1 LARVEDGRF
10 IRLQRPQRLI
20 RGVEL
25 LVQVENEIE
34 RSGGNRD
41 ERAPLRHGVDSLAL
55 HVKAL
60 QQVLET
66 SNERIRPPQSSQILL
81 NAASVATE
89 NGAQLFK

>member
-1 LARVEDGRF
+1 MFRIVSKDNCQPRLTRRDRRYPGAVER
-10 IRLQRPQRLI
+10 RQPTEQRLI

-34 RSGGNRD
+34 RSGRNRD

-60 QQVLET
+60 QQVT
-66 SNERIRPPQSSQILL
+66 
-81 NAASVATE
+81 
-89 NGAQLFK
+89 GD